1 MLTAAERKA
10 SASGLLADSSRRL
23 LAARRSFRFMSRQLV
38 QTENAA
44 EHHTEAAVWGGANQP
59 PCRAAISN
67 RAAISRDGCF
77 IVAIAS
83 RHLGVPLCSIRSIGA
98 AHPFLSSAT

>member
-1 MLTAAERKA
+1 
-10 SASGLLADSSRRL
+10 
-23 LAARRSFRFMSRQLV
+23 MSRQLV